1 MKHLDTLD
9 TQFAVKA
16 DAKDKIKSKLV
27 PDNDTEYGV
36 GGAYIGEHPS
46 GLYSFFYICMCYVLI
61 IKVKHQAMIGIDSAE
76 VLQEQLINMITEYFE
91 ISRNDIV
98 EVVNVRD
105 KTQKLKVRTQNR
117 EKILKVIGGKQTVA
131 DNIGINRTEY
141 KNDYRT
147 KNQDEILAIQD
158 IQRISAEKYY
168 SYEQFLYDYSENEN
182 TRINSVYAKDG
193 SGYVAITGYFKEY
206 EQSEKENP
214 GNVEKYKGIFRTEV
228 KLKNGHLNY
237 KKSSKQRDKT
247 LKSYFD
253 EKVAKEYFEKYA
265 QKIYYTEPF
274 FRIDVAISKI
284 YENKKLQD
292 YMKIRLGEF
301 LTRINEVG
309 ITETQQ
315 RYNPRTFRDYIK
327 KIRTMKINPLCFSPI
342 IDGKEIQI
350 RQMDNFIMFENSI
363 DEDI

>member
-9 TQFAVKA
+9 IEIAVKPEV
-16 DAKDKIKSKLV
+16 KEKIKSKLTTV
-27 PDNDTEYGV
+27 NDTVYGV
-36 GGAYIGEHPS
+36 GGACIGEHPS
-46 GLYSFFYICMCYVLI
+46 GLYSFFYICMCYILI
-61 IKVKHQAMIGIDSAE
+61 VKVKHIAMVGINSAE

-91 ISRNDIV
+91 INRDDIV
-98 EVVNVRD
+98 EVINIRD
-105 KTQKLKVRTQNR
+105 KNQKI
-117 EKILKVIGGKQTVA
+117 KIKTKKGKEISRIIGGQQTSITDIA
-131 DNIGINRTEY
+131 INRSEY
-141 KNDYRT
+141 KNDYKT
-147 KNQDEILAIQD
+147 KNEDEILAIQD

-168 SYEQFLYDYSENEN
+168 SYEQFLYDYSENN
-182 TRINSVYAKDG
+182 NSRINSVYAKDG

-214 GNVEKYKGIFRTEV
+214 ENAEKYKGIFRTEV

-237 KKSSKQRDKT
+237 KKDSKQRDKT

-253 EKVAKEYFEKYA
+253 ENVAKEYFEKYA

-284 YENKKLQD
+284 YESKKLKE

-309 ITETQQ
+309 ITESSKK
-315 RYNPRTFRDYIK
+315 YNPRTFRNYIK
-327 KIRTMKINPLCFSPI
+327 KVREMGINPLCFSRY
-342 IDGKEIQI
+342 IDGKEIET
-350 RQMDNFIMFENSI
+350 RKMDNFIMFENSI